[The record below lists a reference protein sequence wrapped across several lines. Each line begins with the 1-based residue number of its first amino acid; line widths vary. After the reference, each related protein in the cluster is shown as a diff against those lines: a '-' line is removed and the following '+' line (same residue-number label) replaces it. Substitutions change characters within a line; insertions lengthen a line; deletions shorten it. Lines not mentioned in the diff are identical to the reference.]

1 MSNRIQTA
9 LNEICAQDDLKQK
22 TKNTLLK
29 AMEAE
34 KAKNHFNWQKLV
46 LAPVCAVLICA
57 ACFGFISYNVEVCA
71 ISIDINPSIELG
83 INGYN
88 RVISTKGYNDDGE
101 KLIECVDVKNM
112 KYEDAVAKILEC
124 DEADRYLTDDNIVV
138 VTVDSDSDE
147 KSDEMLQNIEKCGNS
162 QGNMYCY
169 KNSADSVEEA
179 HANDVSFGKYNAY
192 LELKKYDPD
201 ITVDEI
207 KDMTMREI
215 RDKISQYTADLSED
229 ETASQ
234 STQGAQSQG
243 YGGNSSGQQNGGGL
257 HDGSG
262 QQNGNGL
269 HDGSGQQN
277 GKGKGKGANSD

>member
-1 MSNRIQTA
+1 MSNKIQTA
-9 LNEICAQDDLKQK
+9 LNKICAEDELKQK
-22 TKNTLLK
+22 TKSTLLK
-29 AMEAE
+29 AMEV
-34 KAKNHFNWQKLV
+34 KKTKNNFNWQKLV

-71 ISIDINPSIELG
+71 ISIDINPSVELG
-83 INGYN
+83 INSYN
-88 RVISTKGYNDDGE
+88 RVISTKGFNDDGE

-112 KYEDAVAKILEC
+112 TYEDAVAEILQC
-124 DEADRYLTDDNIVV
+124 DEADKYLSDDDIVV

-147 KSDEMLQNIEKCGNS
+147 KSDEMLQNIEKCSNS

-179 HANDVSFGKYNAY
+179 HSNDVSFGKYNAY
-192 LELKKYDPD
+192 LELKKYAPD
-201 ITVDEI
+201 VTLDEI

-215 RDKISQYTADLSED
+215 RDKISQYTSDLSDD

-243 YGGNSSGQQNGGGL
+243 YGGNGN
-257 HDGSG
+257 GSG
-262 QQNGNGL
+262 QQSGNGQQNGL
-269 HDGSGQQN
+269 HDGSGQQK
-277 GKGKGKGANSD
+277 GKGNGKGANAD